1 MEKTARVLVTG
12 SGGLA
17 GVNFV
22 RALRASS
29 TRQYHIAGTDF
40 NRYHLL
46 YPDVDARYSTPRH
59 SERSFIPRVVEIV
72 ERERVEFLHP
82 QPSSEA
88 YVISS
93 EREDVPCK
101 VFLPSAKVMRVGQDK
116 LLSQQAL
123 RAKGVPV
130 AKTAEIVEGAAD
142 IRKAFAKLGSPLWV
156 RARHGAGGRL
166 SLLCSSAT
174 EAKLWIDLWV
184 LRAAGRGGGRGE
196 EEEER
201 RGSGPT
207 NKKMKNKAGGK
218 EAKTSMGYDE
228 FILQEYLPG
237 RNIAWDSLWRDGK
250 LVTSYSRERLEY
262 PFKHISPSGITGTP
276 SVSRIIQDWRINEA
290 GQKAVRAID
299 DRPHGAYSVDVKE
312 SSAGEPCITEVDA
325 GKFHSTM
332 PLWGYIA
339 VKHLHMPGYANIADL
354 YVRLGLDEDV
364 RDLPPETDLLPDG
377 YYLLR
382 DMDVGA
388 YLWRED
394 DESKEKVL

>member
-1 MEKTARVLVTG
+1 MTRVLVTG

-29 TRQYHIAGTDF
+29 KGYYIVGTDF
-40 NRYHLL
+40 NKYHIL
-46 YPDVDARYSTPRH
+46 YPDVDARYLTPRH
-59 SERSFIPRVVEIV
+59 IDRSFIPRIGEIARK
-72 ERERVEFLHP
+72 EKADFLHP

-88 YVISS
+88 YVISK
-93 EREDVPCK
+93 RRNAVPCK
-101 VFLPSAKVMRVGQDK
+101 VFLPSARVMRLGQDK
-116 LLSQQAL
+116 LLSERRL
-123 RAKGVPV
+123 RAVGIPV
-130 AKTAEIVEGAAD
+130 AKTCQIKNKSD
-142 IRKAFAKLGSPLWV
+142 IRKAFTKLGKPLWA

-166 SLLCSSAT
+166 SLLCDSSA
-174 EAKLWIDLWV
+174 EASLWIELWV
-184 LRAAGRGGGRGE
+184 KRGGV
-196 EEEER
+196 
-201 RGSGPT
+201 
-207 NKKMKNKAGGK
+207 AF
-218 EAKTSMGYDE
+218 DE

-237 RNIAWDSLWRDGK
+237 RNIAWDSLWKDGR

-276 SVSRIIQDWRINEA
+276 SVSRIIHDQRLNDV
-290 GQKAVRAID
+290 GQRAVKAID
-299 DRPHGAYSVDVKE
+299 ATPNGAYSVDVKE
-312 SSAGEPCITEVDA
+312 SADGSPCITEVDA

-339 VKHLHMPGYANIADL
+339 VKHLGLPEYANLADL
-354 YVRLGLDEDV
+354 YVRLGMGEDV
-364 RDLPPETDLLPDG
+364 QDMPPRTDLIPDG

-394 DESKEKVL
+394 DGSKQKVL

>member
-1 MEKTARVLVTG
+1 MTRVLVTG

-29 TRQYHIAGTDF
+29 RAYYIVGTDYNKYHI
-40 NRYHLL
+40 L
-46 YPDVDARYSTPRH
+46 YPDVDARYLTPRH
-59 SERSFIPRVVEIV
+59 SDKAFIPRVAEIATK
-72 ERERVEFLHP
+72 ERAEFLHP

-93 EREDVPCK
+93 KREKVPCK
-101 VFLPSAKVMRVGQDK
+101 VFLPSASVMRVGQDK
-116 LLSQQAL
+116 LLSEKKLKAQ
-123 RAKGVPV
+123 GIPV
-130 AKTAEIVEGAAD
+130 AKTVRIRSKTD
-142 IRKAFAKLGSPLWV
+142 IRAAFSKLGGPLWA

-166 SLLCSSAT
+166 SLLCADAL
-174 EAKLWIDLWV
+174 EARLWIELWV
-184 LRAAGRGGGRGE
+184 KRGGV
-196 EEEER
+196 
-201 RGSGPT
+201 
-207 NKKMKNKAGGK
+207 
-218 EAKTSMGYDE
+218 GYDE
-228 FILQEYLPG
+228 FIIQEYLPG
-237 RNIAWDSLWRDGK
+237 RNVAWDSIWKDGR

-276 SVSRIIQDWRINEA
+276 SVSRTIHDPRLNEV
-290 GQKAVRAID
+290 GQRAVKALD
-299 DRPHGAYSVDVKE
+299 PYPNGAYSVDVKE
-312 SSAGEPCITEVDA
+312 SADGTPCITEVDS

-339 VKHLHMPGYANIADL
+339 VKHLGMPEYANLADL
-354 YVRLGLDEDV
+354 YVRLGMDEEV
-364 RDLPPETDLLPDG
+364 RDAPPQTDLLPEG

-394 DESKEKVL
+394 DGSKQKVL

>member
-1 MEKTARVLVTG
+1 MTRVLVTG

-29 TRQYHIAGTDF
+29 RDYYVIGTDF
-40 NRYHLL
+40 NKYHLL
-46 YPDVDARYSTPRH
+46 YPDVDARYLTPRH
-59 SERSFIPRVVEIV
+59 SDRSFIPRIAEIAKK
-72 ERERVEFLHP
+72 EKADFLHP

-93 EREDVPCK
+93 RRERVPCK
-101 VFLPSAKVMRVGQDK
+101 IFLPPASVMRIGQDK
-116 LLSQQAL
+116 LLSEKRLKAE
-123 RAKGVPV
+123 GIPV
-130 AKTAEIVEGAAD
+130 AKTVPIKGKAD
-142 IRKAFAKLGSPLWV
+142 IREAFSKLGKPLWA

-166 SLLCSSAT
+166 SLLCDDPV
-174 EAKLWIDLWV
+174 EAGLWIQLWV
-184 LRAAGRGGGRGE
+184 KRGGVE
-196 EEEER
+196 
-201 RGSGPT
+201 
-207 NKKMKNKAGGK
+207 
-218 EAKTSMGYDE
+218 YDE

-237 RNIAWDSLWRDGK
+237 RNIAWDSIWKNGE

-276 SVSRIIQDWRINEA
+276 SVSRIIRYPRLNEVC
-290 GQKAVRAID
+290 QRAVKAID
-299 DRPHGAYSVDVKE
+299 PKPNGAYSVDVKE
-312 SSAGEPCITEVDA
+312 SASGSPCITEVDS

-339 VKHLHMPGYANIADL
+339 VKHLGLPQYANLADL
-354 YVRLGLDEDV
+354 YVRLGMGEDV
-364 RDLPPETDLLPDG
+364 REMPPKTDLLPEG

-382 DMDVGA
+382 DMDMGA

-394 DESKEKVL
+394 DGSRLKVL

>member
-1 MEKTARVLVTG
+1 MTRVLVTG

-29 TRQYHIAGTDF
+29 RGYYIVGTDF

-46 YPDVDARYSTPRH
+46 YPDVDARYLTPRH
-59 SERSFIPRVVEIV
+59 SDKSFIPRVAEISRQ
-72 ERERVEFLHP
+72 ERADFLHP

-88 YVISS
+88 YVISYR
-93 EREDVPCK
+93 REKVPCK
-101 VFLPSAKVMRVGQDK
+101 IFLPPASVMRVGQDK
-116 LLSQQAL
+116 LLSERRL
-123 RAKGVPV
+123 KAKGIPV
-130 AKTAEIVEGAAD
+130 AKTVEIRGKSD
-142 IRKAFAKLGSPLWV
+142 IRAAFAKLGKPLWA

-166 SLLCSSAT
+166 SLLCQDAA
-174 EAKLWIDLWV
+174 EAGLWIELWV
-184 LRAAGRGGGRGE
+184 RKGGVE
-196 EEEER
+196 Y
-201 RGSGPT
+201 S
-207 NKKMKNKAGGK
+207 
-218 EAKTSMGYDE
+218 E
-228 FILQEYLPG
+228 FVLQEYLPG
-237 RNIAWDSLWRDGK
+237 RNIAWDSIWKDGK

-276 SVSRIIQDWRINEA
+276 SVSRIIHDPRLNEVGRA
-290 GQKAVRAID
+290 AVKAID
-299 DRPHGAYSVDVKE
+299 PEPSGAYSVDVKE
-312 SSAGEPCITEVDA
+312 SADGNKCITEVDA

-339 VKHLHMPGYANIADL
+339 VKHLGLPEHANLADL
-354 YVRLGLDEDV
+354 YVRLGMGEDV
-364 RDLPPETDLLPDG
+364 RDMPPQTDLLPDG

-394 DESKEKVL
+394 DGSKQKVL

>member
-1 MEKTARVLVTG
+1 MTRVIVTG

-29 TRQYHIAGTDF
+29 KGYYIVGTDF
-40 NRYHLL
+40 NKYHLL
-46 YPDVDARYSTPRH
+46 YPDVDARYLSPRH
-59 SERSFIPRVVEIV
+59 SDKSFIPRIAEIAKK
-72 ERERVEFLHP
+72 EKADFLHP

-93 EREDVPCK
+93 KRERVPCK
-101 VFLPSAKVMRVGQDK
+101 VFLPSPSVMRVGQDK
-116 LLSQQAL
+116 LLSGKRLKAE
-123 RAKGVPV
+123 GIPV
-130 AKTAEIVEGAAD
+130 AKTAAIQGKTDISAA
-142 IRKAFAKLGSPLWV
+142 FSKLGKPLWA

-166 SLLCSSAT
+166 SLLCDDAT
-174 EAKLWIDLWV
+174 EARLWIELWV
-184 LRAAGRGGGRGE
+184 KRGGV
-196 EEEER
+196 
-201 RGSGPT
+201 
-207 NKKMKNKAGGK
+207 
-218 EAKTSMGYDE
+218 GYDE

-237 RNIAWDSLWRDGK
+237 RNIAWDSIWKDGQ
-250 LVTSYSRERLEY
+250 LVTSYARERLEY

-276 SVSRIIQDWRINEA
+276 SVSRTIRYPRLDEV
-290 GQKAVRAID
+290 GQRAVKAID
-299 DRPHGAYSVDVKE
+299 PKPNGAYSVDAKE
-312 SSAGEPCITEVDA
+312 SAKGDPCITEVDS

-339 VKHLHMPGYANIADL
+339 VKHLGLPEYANLADL
-354 YVRLGLDEDV
+354 YVRLGMGEDV
-364 RDLPPETDLLPDG
+364 REMPPKTNLLPEG

-394 DESKEKVL
+394 GSKLKVL